1 MLEKISRSQQVE
13 DLDHLEDLESFLG
26 CHVFLQVFG
35 SDWQVG
41 FFQKWPYEVGTRCNA
56 LDRLGSEAN
65 LPPPKQ
71 RMIESVKAGYL
82 MLLHFVQALIVLMT
96 TWQTLSKICKKG
108 IVTALT
114 DGVG

>member
-26 CHVFLQVFG
+26 CHVFLKVFG

-56 LDRLGSEAN
+56 LDRLGSESS
-65 LPPPKQ
+65 PTKTKDDWKC
-71 RMIESVKAGYL
+71 EGW
-82 MLLHFVQALIVLMT
+82 LLD
-96 TWQTLSKICKKG
+96 
-108 IVTALT
+108 VTSLRSGT
-114 DGVG
+114 DSSDDYVTDIK